1 MKKPL
6 VLTAILVFVAFH
18 GCGANDEERE
28 NLLMENAQLK
38 HQNRSYVRT
47 NSEQREQIRNL
58 EGSRDLESGRGPE
71 SGSNLAALRHALT
84 KAGRIK
90 DAEGKYSFICVVL
103 DEEGRANP
111 EPFLK
116 QLEKKK
122 LQAEPGREAGV
133 YYVIPRQT
141 IFSPLLALQI
151 KKAKSDRTLD
161 KAVAE
166 LKAIKGVAKVF
177 PFSRMYFPCVLV
189 WGSKGVGL
197 EIRIDV
203 ELLGVEWDF
212 FADQG
217 VDRERYNAYKGGTAP
232 AVMSR
237 SLVRYIEAL
246 AYKLQGTK
254 LAGEESLKDAYLHL
268 KLPASHFINIGTK
281 PFSKTVKIAGFTD
294 RMNRFAFIVTPGV
307 IEGWNGQ
314 SFKKMQEELKPGSNN
329 TTEGQ
334 NGG

>member
-6 VLTAILVFVAFH
+6 ALTTILVLLAFH
-18 GCGANDEERE
+18 GCGENDEERE
-28 NLLMENAQLK
+28 NLLLENAQLK
-38 HQNRSYVRT
+38 HQNQRYIST
-47 NSEQREQIRNL
+47 NSEQREKIKNL
-58 EGSRDLESGRGPE
+58 KSSKIPE
-71 SGSNLAALRHALT
+71 SGSNAAALKHALA

-90 DAEGKYSFICVVL
+90 EAEGKYAFIRVVL
-103 DEEGRANP
+103 DKEGRANP

-116 QLEKKK
+116 QLKEKK
-122 LQAEPGREAGV
+122 LQAEPRLEEGV
-133 YYVIPRQT
+133 YNVIPEQT
-141 IFSPLLALQI
+141 IITSLFAQI
-151 KKAKSDRTLD
+151 KTAKSDRTLD

-177 PFSRMYFPCVLV
+177 PFSRMYVPCVLV

-197 EIRIDV
+197 EVRIDV

-217 VDRERYNAYKGGTAP
+217 VDKERYNGYEGGTAP

-237 SLVRYIEAL
+237 SLVCYIEAL

-254 LAGEESLKDAYLHL
+254 LDGEGSLQDIYLHL
-268 KLPASHFINIGTK
+268 KLPASHFIDIGTK
-281 PFSKTVKIAGFTD
+281 PLSKSVKIAGFTD
-294 RMNRFAFIVTPGV
+294 RIDRFAFIVEPRV
-307 IEGWNGQ
+307 IEDWNGQ
-314 SFKKMQEELKPGSNN
+314 SFKKLQEELEPGSNN

-334 NGG
+334 NGGQ